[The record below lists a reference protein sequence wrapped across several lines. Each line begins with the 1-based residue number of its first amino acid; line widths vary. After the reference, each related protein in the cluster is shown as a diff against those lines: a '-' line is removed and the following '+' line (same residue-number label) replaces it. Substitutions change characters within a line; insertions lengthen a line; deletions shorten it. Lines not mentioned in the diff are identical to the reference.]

1 MGRGENSSNNLHSLH
16 VYFITK
22 YYQND
27 PIKYDKL
34 DRVCSTC
41 ARIKEK
47 IYRILV
53 IKPEGNI
60 SCKSYVQVEEQC

>member
-1 MGRGENSSNNLHSLH
+1 
-16 VYFITK
+16 
-22 YYQND
+22 
-27 PIKYDKL
+27 L
-34 DRVCSTC
+34 DRACSTC

-60 SCKSYVQVEEQC
+60 SCKSYAQVEEQC